1 MILKK
6 RTVVIV
12 ISCLCIIIIGT
23 YIIGL
28 ISVGVIEEFIS
39 DSEAAGKQRQKQTD
53 EVENFFAEKGYE
65 IDIIGAHT
73 NGREYGGPFLYGWY
87 WLSFEIGAD
96 VILLYPYA
104 AMEEINKY
112 LLEMDEETRNKCFI
126 SEHFV
131 FYYRGEDV
139 DIISAIK
146 EYCETFSNDETEGIQ
161 IIEEGPLSWKVI

>member
-1 MILKK
+1 MKK

-28 ISVGVIEEFIS
+28 ITVGVIEEFIS

-73 NGREYGGPFLYGWY
+73 NGREHGGPFLYGWY

-104 AMEEINKY
+104 AMEEINIYWKWMKKREINV
-112 LLEMDEETRNKCFI
+112 LFRNILFFI
-126 SEHFV
+126 IV
-131 FYYRGEDV
+131 GKTL
-139 DIISAIK
+139 I
-146 EYCETFSNDETEGIQ
+146 
-161 IIEEGPLSWKVI
+161 

>member
-1 MILKK
+1 MKK

-28 ISVGVIEEFIS
+28 ITVGVIEEFIS
-39 DSEAAGKQRQKQTD
+39 DSEAARKQRQKQTD
-53 EVENFFAEKGYE
+53 EVENFFTEKGYE

-73 NGREYGGPFLYGWY
+73 NGREHGGPFLYGWY
-87 WLSFEIGAD
+87 WLSFEIGSD
-96 VILLYPYA
+96 VILLYPYTT
-104 AMEEINKY
+104 MEEINKY

-139 DIISAIK
+139 HIISTIK
-146 EYCETFSNDETEGIQ
+146 EYCETFSNDEIEGIH
-161 IIEEGPLSWKVI
+161 IIDNCPLSLKMT